1 MFKLVHFFFKESK
14 GMHKIIQF
22 ISKKLYN
29 KNMPL
34 SMKVH
39 VHWMNLMKN
48 QIIQKFKSWN
58 FEKKGF
64 KAKDLFF
71 KPFDIKKMLN
81 GLKMS
86 SFICRSHVQEII
98 LPKNMFGCP
107 LKLILGIFYIS
118 SIKPKYSFTI
128 MYECEKSPL
137 THELLYIGL
146 FNFSHLNLFHVNV
159 ICKR

>member
-1 MFKLVHFFFKESK
+1 
-14 GMHKIIQF
+14 MHKIIQF

-71 KPFDIKKMLN
+71 KPFDIKKN
-81 GLKMS
+81 VKW
-86 SFICRSHVQEII
+86 V
-98 LPKNMFGCP
+98 KN
-107 LKLILGIFYIS
+107 
-118 SIKPKYSFTI
+118 
-128 MYECEKSPL
+128 
-137 THELLYIGL
+137 
-146 FNFSHLNLFHVNV
+146 V
-159 ICKR
+159 